1 MILSLLS
8 SRNSGTKWNK
18 NDAVKRKNL
27 IDFNSISCIN
37 FFKFHALAVPHL
49 SAACCWAEMHW
60 TFDEILVRFF
70 SAAFVFVNDLNPLN
84 KFISVELW
92 AFIFY
97 LCFKLV
103 KTTETCLFYSLP
115 PSLSISHSTTQWVC
129 FIDADMVGNAA
140 FHEKVHYFRFGMHVC
155 V

>member
-1 MILSLLS
+1 MYQFFQVPRSLSLS
-8 SRNSGTKWNK
+8 
-18 NDAVKRKNL
+18 L
-27 IDFNSISCIN
+27 IYLQ
-37 FFKFHALAVPHL
+37 H
-49 SAACCWAEMHW
+49 AEMHW

-103 KTTETCLFYSLP
+103 KTTETCLFYSLSP
-115 PSLSISHSTTQWVC
+115 YSSIQHSAMQWVC

-155 V
+155 ACNVIIDPHSISWLTVNRLWRNVHNRIK